1 MKRKVS
7 LKIEKGDKDSLLWKR
22 EERTDELSPLRSEPL
37 LERLESKKT
46 KKKKESFVAKSL
58 LRKWAYDTTQLN
70 LMGLRHNTV
79 KINGLSRFQ
88 VVLRFFYIFQKKNW

>member
-37 LERLESKKT
+37 LERLESKK
-46 KKKKESFVAKSL
+46 KKEKKESFVA
-58 LRKWAYDTTQLN
+58 YDTTELN